1 VNRAGLAAIAM
12 ACGLPVALLQAHD
25 PIGRRVTWT
34 GDIARIIQARCVSCH
49 ADGGRGPMSLA
60 TYEDARPWARAIR
73 EEVLA
78 RRMPKW
84 HAVRGYGDFRNDPS
98 LSPFEIALIA
108 AWADTGAQKGA
119 DAGVPTTSGNAP
131 GRAPEHPVAVREVHV
146 ACGRQRIPAGVL
158 LALRPDLD
166 RGESVGI
173 AVRVGSART
182 DILAWIRDFDPD
194 FTETYWLRTPLHLER
209 AAELVTEGTAA
220 CAITLLFSEPRAR
233 TGR

>member
-1 VNRAGLAAIAM
+1 
-12 ACGLPVALLQAHD
+12 
-25 PIGRRVTWT
+25 
-34 GDIARIIQARCVSCH
+34 
-49 ADGGRGPMSLA
+49 
-60 TYEDARPWARAIR
+60 
-73 EEVLA
+73 
-78 RRMPKW
+78 MPKW